1 MINFA
6 TLQGLSIPE
15 GKVVEIK
22 DASGRVIWAVESDSD
37 TVIVEVEKTTSNTY
51 LGETEYKDEQFILLD
66 IYPKT
71 NGTVKVTYGG
81 LTKTIT
87 DTSGVAEPNAQQVF
101 FGTFGGV
108 SDSVTT
114 PASGILTIE
123 GDYNGFAGGTYT
135 SGDAKFSSPA
145 YYLHFKQFIDLG
157 KVTMI
162 PNNAFNHAL
171 IAENTFMKTTTL
183 KIPNATKRIGDL
195 AFATMVNLTN
205 VAISKGVTKIG
216 ANPWASING
225 RNNILSVAGGNI
237 SYKIDNNC
245 LVEIAT
251 KKVISGFA
259 DSVIPSYIADIGN
272 NAFRCQN
279 TLQSIILPEGLSNI
293 GYCAFY
299 RCTGLTSVTIPASV
313 KSIDKCA
320 FAGCNSLTSVT
331 FEDPTGWYVTQTEGA
346 TSGTTVDLSDSAN
359 NVELITSSD
368 KYGLLHY
375 WYHS

>member
-1 MINFA
+1 MIDFA

-15 GKVVEIK
+15 GAVTQIT
-22 DASGRVIWAVESDSD
+22 DASGRVIWAAESDSD
-37 TVIVEVEKTTSNTY
+37 TVVVEVEKSTSNTY
-51 LGETEYKDEQFILLD
+51 IGETKYTDEQFILLD

-108 SDSVTT
+108 SDSVAT

-123 GDYNGFAGGTYT
+123 GDYNGFAGGAYT
-135 SGDAKFSSPA
+135 TGDAKSTLTAFF
-145 YYLHFKQFIDLG
+145 LRFKQFIDLG

-162 PNNAFNHAL
+162 PDKAFNNIL
-171 IAENTFMKTTTL
+171 IVENTFMETTNL
-183 KIPNATKRIGDL
+183 KIPNATKRIGDS
-195 AFATMVNLTN
+195 AFATMVNFTN
-205 VAISKGVTKIG
+205 VAISKGVAKIG
-216 ANPWASING
+216 TNPWASING
-225 RNNILSVAGGNI
+225 RNNFLSVAGGNI

-272 NAFRCQN
+272 NAFRCQD

-299 RCTGLTSVTIPASV
+299 GCTSLTSVTIPASV
-313 KSIDKCA
+313 KSIDKSA
-320 FAGCNSLTSVT
+320 FFGCNGLTSVT

-346 TSGTTVDLSDSAN
+346 TSGTAVDLSDSAK
-359 NVELITSSD
+359 NVELITD
-368 KYGLLHY
+368 TYANLHY